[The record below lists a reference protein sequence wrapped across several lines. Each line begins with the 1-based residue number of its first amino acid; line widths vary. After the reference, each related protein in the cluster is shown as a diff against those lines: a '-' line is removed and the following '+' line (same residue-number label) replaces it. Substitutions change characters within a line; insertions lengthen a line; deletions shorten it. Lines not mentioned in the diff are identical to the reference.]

1 MSTLSNAALS
11 SGKIVARTAS
21 VHIDNACNNF
31 LHDCFKPFGIQV
43 VALAGDPVVAL
54 QRQKFEACLLRL
66 YDPDAEAILNAA
78 RNSLSNRHM
87 VIYGVARNTKE
98 ALRYSNYGINAVF
111 DEPLERS
118 SVLKMVRATRPLVM
132 NELRR
137 YARVPV
143 VSEALVE
150 TNSGRAVAMT
160 VEVSCGGLSVR
171 SRTPLSSRES
181 VRVTLS
187 LPGLSRLS
195 LRAFICWARAA
206 DKVYGLR
213 FDPSDERRLKI
224 RGWIDQFL
232 ETV

>member
-1 MSTLSNAALS
+1 MSTLSTAAL

-21 VHIDNACNNF
+21 VHIDHACNTF

-43 VALAGDPVVAL
+43 VAVTGDPAIYL

-66 YDPDAEAILNAA
+66 YDQDAEAILTAA
-78 RNSLSNRHM
+78 RNSNSNRHM
-87 VIYGVARNTKE
+87 VIYGVARNAKE
-98 ALRYSNYGINAVF
+98 ALRYANYGINAVF

-118 SVLKMVRATRPLVM
+118 SILKMVRATRPLVM

-150 TNSGRAVAMT
+150 SHTGRAVAAT
-160 VEVSCGGLSVR
+160 VEVSSGGLSVR
-171 SRTPLSSRES
+171 SRTPLASREP
-181 VRVTLS
+181 VLITLS
-187 LPGLSRLS
+187 LPGMAPLS
-195 LRAFICWARAA
+195 LRAFICWARAN
-206 DKVYGLR
+206 DRVYGLR
-213 FDPSDERRLKI
+213 FDRGDERRRKI

-232 ETV
+232 ESV

>member
-1 MSTLSNAALS
+1 MSTLSTAAL

-21 VHIDNACNNF
+21 VHIDQACNTF
-31 LHDCFKPFGIQV
+31 LHDCFRPFGIHV
-43 VALAGDPVVAL
+43 VALAGDPLLGL

-66 YDPDAEAILNAA
+66 YDQDAEAILAAA
-78 RNSLSNRHM
+78 RKSNSNRHM
-87 VIYGVARNTKE
+87 VIYGVARNAKE
-98 ALRYSNYGINAVF
+98 ALRHAHYGINAVF

-150 TNSGRAVAMT
+150 THTGRSVAAT
-160 VEVSCGGLSVR
+160 VEVSSGGLSVR
-171 SRTPLSSRES
+171 SRTPLASLEP

-187 LPGLSRLS
+187 LPGMAPLS
-195 LRAFICWARAA
+195 LRAFICWARAT
-206 DKVYGLR
+206 DKTYGLR
-213 FDPSDERRLKI
+213 FDTGDDRRRKV